1 MKMRKAAGR
10 LIVRT
15 EDRGWTEEEVG
26 VGVYFN
32 IINIIY

>member
-15 EDRGWTEEEVG
+15 EDRGWTEEEVLIG
-26 VGVYFN
+26 VGVYILF
-32 IINIIY
+32 IKL